1 MFTSLFN
8 LLKTT
13 NHNISTNITNIW
25 FLLHSYTFMFK
36 LRNIITV
43 YISIYDYLQPKY
55 YNILSKK
62 KSFFNIIFI
71 FFKLLII
78 IVFLI

>member
-13 NHNISTNITNIW
+13 NHNLSQNISNIW
-25 FLLHSYTFMFK
+25 FLLHSYTFLFK
-36 LRNIITV
+36 LRNIISV
-43 YISIYDYLQPKY
+43 YIAVYDYLQPKY

-62 KSFFNIIFI
+62 KNFINIYFFLI
-71 FFKLLII
+71 KLLI
-78 IVFLI
+78 VVLILI

>member
-1 MFTSLFN
+1 MFVTLFN

-13 NHNISTNITNIW
+13 SHTLSTNITNIW
-25 FLLHSYTFMFK
+25 FLLHSYTFLFK

-62 KSFFNIIFI
+62 KNFFNIYTFS
-71 FFKLLII
+71 FKLI
-78 IVFLI
+78 IVMLMLA